1 VEGFKRKGIKIFM
14 NTKLSF
20 ILVLALLF
28 SVKLF
33 AQDDVVTLIINGKKV
48 GERTVTENSSVI
60 NVNKTK
66 YKKISDLTVRVK
78 QATVNKIYK
87 RTLQITDE
95 NESLLFTVQE
105 QKTKIGLFKINL
117 TKTRQQ
123 LLRQHVIK
131 AYLAEDPAN
140 SMMKI
145 LSKRQLLAELHF
157 R

>member
-60 NVNKTK
+60 N
-66 YKKISDLTVRVK
+66 VK